1 MKKIC
6 IWLVLLVICL
16 LAAGLLSGQIQLP
29 KVKIPKDIPGL
40 DDILKGEPP
49 LTTGIRDAVTEVPFL
64 DDYNPEYF
72 MPLTMLPRTPEGV
85 FILKRTGDM
94 EYDAE
99 CYCLKAGTYVPSA
112 DRGGSGYLH
121 APQKGSLAEVV
132 RSVIRKSYLHPDIP
146 QRDIQVLLWAIVAR
160 AKFSSMPRAYQI
172 TAARLLTPEE
182 LYQLN
187 GGALA
192 LVPQS
197 MKDRAFG
204 KLPPAARRVLEAE
217 AELRSLL
224 TDARA
229 TYEDLERAA
238 ILTGDPPP
246 DNQDRRV
253 PSGRWSLHPQGYF
266 IRYFPRGYQQIRI
279 ELAVPG
285 PLEIG
290 RDDRGRIT
298 FIADKD
304 GNRIEAAYDDGVAP
318 AVVTGEASLKGY
330 AFRSLRFIYPD
341 PEEPGRKLSTDWTG
355 AGWTFVGVP
364 SGGGRGGRE
373 SGRFSG
379 VAERYLLAQAQR
391 KDLERLTE
399 GFAKVRGP
407 KAQRSPGPSAEDT
420 ARVMGLAHFAEAVKA
435 IVEESRTD
443 RSGWILNP
451 VNLVKRAWQYEVTIY
466 EGINTEVVADGRY
479 SGLPT
484 TGTGLYGQGGRIG
497 PASNGLLASMNYAG
511 SPLSLRGPAGPA
523 IQGEGG
529 GNDPTFDPTDGMA
542 QPGQTAGQ
550 RLNQS
555 HRPADKQKCQDKARK
570 ELEAELERCWKE
582 KGPGTE
588 PLPWDPD
595 ALYRCLVAYPKGK
608 KYKCFVFNIPQPPD
622 ELEKYPFLGGCFTDA
637 GKRWL
642 EKYEKCR

>member
-1 MKKIC
+1 MKKIGLG
-6 IWLVLLVICL
+6 LVLLVICL
-16 LAAGLLSGQIQLP
+16 LAAGILSGQIQLP

-85 FILKRTGDM
+85 FILKHTGDL

-99 CYCLKAGTYVPSA
+99 CYCLKAGTYVSSA
-112 DRGGSGYLH
+112 NRGGAGYLH
-121 APQKGSLAEVV
+121 APQKGSLADVV
-132 RSVIRKSYLHPDIP
+132 RNVIRKSYLHPDIP
-146 QRDIQVLLWAIVAR
+146 QRDIQALLWAIVAR
-160 AKFSSMPRAYQI
+160 AKFSSLPRGYQI
-172 TAARLLTPEE
+172 TAAKLLTPEE
-182 LYQLN
+182 LYKLN
-187 GGALA
+187 GGALG
-192 LVPQS
+192 LVPQG
-197 MKDRAFG
+197 MKDKAFG
-204 KLPPAARRVLEAE
+204 KLPPAARRVFEAE

-246 DNQDRRV
+246 DKEDRQV

-266 IRYFPRGYQQIRI
+266 IRYFPRGYQEIRI
-279 ELAVPG
+279 ELSVPA

-290 RDDRGRIT
+290 RDAQGRIT
-298 FIADKD
+298 LVADKD

-318 AVVTGEASLKGY
+318 ATVSGEASLKGY

-341 PEEPGRKLSTDWTG
+341 TEEPGRKLSTDWTG

-379 VAERYLLAQAQR
+379 VAERYLRAQAQR

-399 GFAKVRGP
+399 GFAKVRSR
-407 KAQRSPGPSAEDT
+407 KAARNPGSSPGDM
-420 ARVMGLAHFAEAVKA
+420 ARVMGLAHFAEAVKV

-451 VNLVKRAWQYEVTIY
+451 VNIVKRAWQYEVTNY
-466 EGINTEVVADGRY
+466 EGVNRDAVTDSSA
-479 SGLPT
+479 SGP
-484 TGTGLYGQGGRIG
+484 
-497 PASNGLLASMNYAG
+497 LASMSSAG

-555 HRPADKQKCQDKARK
+555 HRPSKKQECLDGARK
-570 ELEAELERCWKE
+570 QLDIDMLECWNRLTERA
-582 KGPGTE
+582 
-588 PLPWDPD
+588 LPVWDPD
-595 ALYRCLVAYPKGK
+595 AFFKCLLT
-608 KYKCFVFNIPQPPD
+608 YKNFYNCIDIHILDLTNYDKATEDKLRTCMQGAVLTCSMARH
-622 ELEKYPFLGGCFTDA
+622 ECK
-637 GKRWL
+637 
-642 EKYEKCR
+642 